1 MEIMK
6 LRSNKM
12 AEVSLSEETKIETNP
27 YSAPLPF
34 LTTKGDMVITNKKNY
49 PLKVGMVINFQN
61 VDMVVD
67 YINIGKNF
75 INLTCKNVSVF
86 EVGSKHMHNGIEYEV
101 IKIDGNKITIKTI

>member
-1 MEIMK
+1 
-6 LRSNKM
+6 M
-12 AEVSLSEETKIETNP
+12 AEVSLSEETKIEENP

-61 VDMVVD
+61 VDMIVE

-75 INLTCKNVSVF
+75 INLVCKNIHVF
-86 EVGSKHMHNGIEYEV
+86 EIGSKHMYNGIEYEI
-101 IKIDGNKITIKTI
+101 IKIDGYRIVIKSI